1 MECPEKRPSDEK
13 TKTTASD
20 EKTKTTARVSQADHA
35 LFSSRTDRVPDLSD
49 PLTALRHCV

>member
-1 MECPEKRPSDEK
+1 MECPEKRP
-13 TKTTASD
+13 SD